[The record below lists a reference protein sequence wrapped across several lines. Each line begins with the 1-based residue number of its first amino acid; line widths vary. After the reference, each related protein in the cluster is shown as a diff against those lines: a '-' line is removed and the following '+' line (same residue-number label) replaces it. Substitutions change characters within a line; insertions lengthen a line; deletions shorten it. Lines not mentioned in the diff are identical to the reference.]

1 MNDLSELKAGPSE
14 GSAKIVYILYLTS
27 IVFGITSLI
36 GLVMAYINQSDSP
49 DWLKTHYRFQIRT
62 FWIAVLFS
70 VVAGFLSFIFIG
82 YFLMPLIVIWLII
95 RCVKGMKALQQRQQH
110 PDPTSWIF

>member
-1 MNDLSELKAGPSE
+1 MNDLSELNANGSE

-36 GLVMAYINQSDSP
+36 GVVMAYINQDDSP

-62 FWIAVLFS
+62 FWITLLYGL
-70 VVAGFLSFIFIG
+70 VAGLLCFIFIG
-82 YFLMPLIVIWLII
+82 YLLLPLIVIWLII
-95 RCVKGMKALQQRQQH
+95 RCVKGMKTLLQRQHH
-110 PDPTSWIF
+110 PDPASWIF